1 MLDRVV
7 CRCLVGFAAACEESA
22 RLLGA
27 LGVAEHLV
35 AVLRRPC
42 TDAAPV
48 PYAPQSKA
56 QASANSAVNRTPR
69 QTLAGRRCAFISVR
83 LLVCCACSP
92 RSLKASALLAL
103 GALAAFTAVAPC
115 VRLAHD
121 GHGINVLIEL
131 LPPSRSSDDEGAG
144 GAVPTVLTEAVL
156 GVLLSCASADP
167 PAAGMIRASERS
179 LRRQHPIPPRGTV
192 PPRFARACTRT

>member
-1 MLDRVV
+1 MLQHGATQYNRLERGETQCNMLDRVV

-56 QASANSAVNRTPR
+56 QASANSG
-69 QTLAGRRCAFISVR
+69 QQRCQQ
-83 LLVCCACSP
+83 
-92 RSLKASALLAL
+92 
-103 GALAAFTAVAPC
+103 
-115 VRLAHD
+115 
-121 GHGINVLIEL
+121 N
-131 LPPSRSSDDEGAG
+131 SSSNPGW
-144 GAVPTVLTEAVL
+144 AVL
-156 GVLLSCASADP
+156 RV
-167 PAAGMIRASERS
+167 
-179 LRRQHPIPPRGTV
+179 H
-192 PPRFARACTRT
+192 